1 MNKIKIYNFINEP
14 KQTFFAPEY
23 NYYIAE
29 AFIKDIN
36 FKNLSNFL
44 LKKEKEILKLPVTNK
59 NIKDGYTGL
68 GKNSTTARHTEYNV
82 LNFKNKEIKKI
93 EKNIVFFHNEF
104 LKGLHLPIP
113 NELYIQCWVNI
124 MKKGEKINP
133 HLHDISPNC
142 YLGGHICIQCND
154 TSTYYLNPLD
164 QINEPSTF
172 KSKNEVGKITLF
184 QQYITHYT
192 DVHKS
197 NKERITIAFD
207 LTIKKPTTDN
217 YLRLI

>member
-1 MNKIKIYNFINEP
+1 
-14 KQTFFAPEY
+14 
-23 NYYIAE
+23 
-29 AFIKDIN
+29 
-36 FKNLSNFL
+36 
-44 LKKEKEILKLPVTNK
+44 
-59 NIKDGYTGL
+59 
-68 GKNSTTARHTEYNV
+68 
-82 LNFKNKEIKKI
+82 
-93 EKNIVFFHNEF
+93 
-104 LKGLHLPIP
+104 
-113 NELYIQCWVNI
+113 